1 MVSTST
7 SESFS
12 APKNEA
18 TAITKE
24 ELASFR
30 AKRDRWMSSPRKKLI
45 PLPPPSPKIVP
56 PASFGSPLMLKLT
69 SPPSDVVS
77 SSLASTSNVQPST
90 AAAAD
95 INSASGL
102 FGNIS
107 LSAGSSVNSSFG
119 TPPPSSTSLFGV
131 PSATF
136 SKISTPIATNASGYK
151 LSNATGPSKQGTSAA
166 AVFPPSS
173 TKAPTP
179 FGQMNSSTLA
189 ASAAFPPSSTKA
201 PTPFGQMNSPTPA
214 ASAVFPPSSNKAP
227 TPFGQMNSPTPAAS
241 AVFPPSSTK
250 APTPFGQMNSPTPA
264 AAAAAFQ
271 SKDPA
276 SFGATLKTTNETDYK
291 TRLNK
296 FYQKYNPS
304 KLYIVE
310 ATLIK
315 YKGNEE
321 ELFQKL
327 QAKYEGTS
335 SKASS
340 SAFPEP
346 CGQGPL
352 CFLKF
357 LVDGQPVGRV
367 IVKVYLDKTPL
378 AAENFKCLCTGEKGM
393 GRLGKPLCY
402 KSSRVHRIVP
412 GFCVQMGDFTKGN
425 GTGGESIYPPNSEHG
440 DAWGKF
446 KDELFMQHS
455 KAGLLSMANSG
466 KNTNSSQVFFTLKPV
481 PYLDGKHVVFGEV
494 VEGMDVIEKIANLK
508 TDAKQNPTQPVVIS
522 ECGEVKDAKEIP
534 SKQAMQSSPF
544 GVLGASGSPAGTST
558 LNGYTES
565 SIFGAS
571 NTSAASTRPS
581 LSFGSAPSSVL
592 GSQTSSG
599 ASPFSFSCNITN
611 KTPFSFGSVSG
622 TPAFG
627 SQLDIK

>member
-18 TAITKE
+18 TATTKE

-77 SSLASTSNVQPST
+77 NSLASTSNVQPST
-90 AAAAD
+90 AEAAD

-119 TPPPSSTSLFGV
+119 TPPPSSTSLFGL

-136 SKISTPIATNASGYK
+136 SKISTPVATNASGYK
-151 LSNATGPSKQGTSAA
+151 SSNATGPSKQSTSAS

-173 TKAPTP
+173 TKE
-179 FGQMNSSTLA
+179 
-189 ASAAFPPSSTKA
+189 

-214 ASAVFPPSSNKAP
+214 E
-227 TPFGQMNSPTPAAS
+227 S

-264 AAAAAFQ
+264 AAAAFQ
-271 SKDPA
+271 SKDPT
-276 SFGATLKTTNETDYK
+276 SFGATFKTTNEMDYK
-291 TRLNK
+291 TRLIK

-304 KLYIVE
+304 KLNTVE

-402 KSSRVHRIVP
+402 KSSKVHRIVP

-522 ECGEVKDAKEIP
+522 ECGEVKDGEEIP

-544 GVLGASGSPAGTST
+544 GVIGASGSPAGTTT
-558 LNGYTES
+558 LNGYAES

-581 LSFGSAPSSVL
+581 FSFGSAPSSVC

-599 ASPFSFSCNITN
+599 ASPFSFSDNIT
-611 KTPFSFGSVSG
+611 KQTPFSFGSVSG
-622 TPAFG
+622 TQAFG
-627 SQLDIK
+627 SQSDIKQFKFGQT